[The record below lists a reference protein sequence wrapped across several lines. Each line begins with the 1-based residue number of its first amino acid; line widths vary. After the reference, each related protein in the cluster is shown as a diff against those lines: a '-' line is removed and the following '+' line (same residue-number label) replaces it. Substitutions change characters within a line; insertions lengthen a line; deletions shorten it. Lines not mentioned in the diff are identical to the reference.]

1 MPTAA
6 RTGQTKGR
14 VSISVSPGGRGPGT
28 CIPPHTNTC
37 FPGSL
42 DVGRSPHLLLG
53 RPLPRQWTRT
63 LAGFQWTSAG
73 SLCGGS
79 VLRDGHQRLTHP
91 PHYSTSHPTSCRTS
105 PLTPFFPPPETGEP
119 VGEALGGPALG
130 SSSVELRDLWN
141 QLSVDRDASRLLP
154 TSVNCTTVQVHTW
167 VHLLGLSQ
175 E

>member
-1 MPTAA
+1 MWDAAPTFSWE
-6 RTGQTKGR
+6 GPSQGSGHGLWL
-14 VSISVSPGGRGPGT
+14 VFSGLPQVHSV
-28 CIPPHTNTC
+28 
-37 FPGSL
+37 
-42 DVGRSPHLLLG
+42 
-53 RPLPRQWTRT
+53 PR
-63 LAGFQWTSAG
+63 
-73 SLCGGS
+73 GS